1 MHVRLLLACVALALA
16 APGHAADKKYGERP
30 TIEEACH
37 IANCKANASAKSRDT
52 CWKACKP
59 QWCVRTQIGY
69 KCYAKVS
76 EYQSCKGQSGQL
88 RPRIIPTCPTRPEGN
103 PDGPGG
109 GGGTPMFETR
119 LHTRT
124 DSSGDE
130 VTAQLIVSNTGNT
143 DVNVC
148 YKIWAKDRR
157 NPHLGE
163 IVKGYG
169 TVTLKRGAP
178 PAILNFGQFGGHS
191 WRHDRWRC

>member
-1 MHVRLLLACVALALA
+1 MYVRLLLACVALALVP
-16 APGHAADKKYGERP
+16 PGHAADKKYGERP

-37 IANCKANASAKSRDT
+37 IASCKANDSAKRRDT

-59 QWCVRTQIGY
+59 QWCVKTQVGY

-76 EYQSCKGQSGQL
+76 EYQSCKGQPGHL
-88 RPRIIPTCPTRPEGN
+88 RPRFIPSCPGGPQPGN
-103 PDGPGG
+103 PGSGP
-109 GGGTPMFETR
+109 PMFDTR

-130 VTAQLIVSNTGNT
+130 TTAQLIVSNTGNT

-157 NPHLGE
+157 NPQAGE

-178 PAILNFGQFGGHS
+178 PAVLNFSQFGGHS
-191 WRHDRWRC
+191 WRRDAWRC